1 MCSSDLPVEY
11 SRIDVLD
18 HILNPSKK
26 IEPKYQSSVLV
37 LKSGRVVTGLVV
49 EDAGE
54 VLKVLDNPAAP
65 DKLVV
70 VQKSEID
77 ERTQSDVSIMPK
89 GVLNKLTRE
98 EVLDLLAWVL
108 AGGDREHALFGVHEH
123 HN

>member
-1 MCSSDLPVEY
+1 MLFRS
-11 SRIDVLD
+11 DVLD